1 MKQVRNVDGT
11 FAGSGTV
18 WSFYE
23 DEETW
28 KDNKVDVKL
37 TYDFLTKEERAK
49 LNGPVKTYF
58 IKDEGSD
65 AT

>member
-1 MKQVRNVDGT
+1 VRNVDGT

-18 WSFYE
+18 WAFYE

-58 IKDEGSD
+58 IKEDKQQ
-65 AT
+65 

>member
-11 FAGSGTV
+11 FAGAGTR
-18 WSFYE
+18 WAFYE

-28 KDNKVDVKL
+28 EDNTVDVKT

-58 IKDEGSD
+58 IKKGDKQ
-65 AT
+65 

>member
-11 FAGSGTV
+11 FAGAGTT
-18 WSFYE
+18 WAFYE

-28 KDNKVDVKL
+28 EDNKVDVKL
-37 TYDFLTKEERAK
+37 TYDFLTKEERAE

-58 IKDEGSD
+58 IKEDKQ
-65 AT
+65 

>member
-1 MKQVRNVDGT
+1 MRNVDGT
-11 FAGSGTV
+11 FAGSGTN

-28 KDNKVDVKL
+28 KDNTVDVKT

-58 IKDEGSD
+58 IKKEDGQK
-65 AT
+65 

>member
-1 MKQVRNVDGT
+1 MRNVDGT

-28 KDNKVDVKL
+28 EDNKVDVKT
-37 TYDFLTKEERAK
+37 TYDFLTTEERAK

-58 IKDEGSD
+58 IKEDKQK
-65 AT
+65 